1 MERSFWAK
9 LKSRKLWLAL
19 IGAASGVAIAWGV
32 DATVVE
38 TIAGAAV
45 ALVSVVAYIVTEGKI
60 DAASVDLGA
69 DFVKKVLDAIEVI
82 NNTDP
87 IVTDGENQ
95 TVDEP

>member
-1 MERSFWAK
+1 MKRTFWAK

-19 IGAASGVAIAWGV
+19 IGAASGVAIAFGV

-38 TIAGAAV
+38 TVTGAAI

-69 DFVKKVLDAIEVI
+69 DFVKKILDAIEAI

-87 IVTDGENQ
+87 IVTDEP
-95 TVDEP
+95 DES

>member
-1 MERSFWAK
+1 MKRTFWTK

-19 IGAASGVAIAWGV
+19 IGVVSGVAIAFGV

-38 TIAGAAV
+38 TVTGAAI

-69 DFVKKVLDAIEVI
+69 DFVKKVLDAIEAI

-87 IVTDGENQ
+87 IVTDES
-95 TVDEP
+95 DES

>member
-1 MERSFWAK
+1 MKRTFWTK

-19 IGAASGVAIAWGV
+19 IGAVSGVAIAFGV

-38 TIAGAAV
+38 TVTGAAI

-69 DFVKKVLDAIEVI
+69 DFVKKILDAIEAI

-87 IVTDGENQ
+87 IVTDES
-95 TVDEP
+95 DES